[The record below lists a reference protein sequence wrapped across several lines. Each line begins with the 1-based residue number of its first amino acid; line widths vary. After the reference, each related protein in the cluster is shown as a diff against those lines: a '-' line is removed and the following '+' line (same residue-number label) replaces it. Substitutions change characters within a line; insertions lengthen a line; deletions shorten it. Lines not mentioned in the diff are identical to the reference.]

1 MAKIGKKTKAARS
14 KVDVVK
20 VYDLEAACQLVSEA
34 AFCKFD
40 ETVDIALT
48 LGVDPKKADQNIR
61 GSAALPHGLGKKIR
75 VAVFAKGEKAQEAK
89 DAGADI
95 VGAEDLAEQIKNGQ
109 MDFDSLIATPDMM
122 AQVGKVGKILGP
134 RGLMPSP
141 KVGTVTMDVGSVV
154 KSIKAGRAEYR
165 VEKTGIVHAAVGKAS
180 FGGKKL
186 SENVTALLQAIIK
199 AKPSTSKGVYLQ
211 SASIS
216 STMGPGVKVDL
227 APFRSI

>member
-14 KVDVVK
+14 KVDAVK
-20 VYDLEAACQLVSEA
+20 TYDLETACQLVSEA

-75 VAVFAKGEKAQEAK
+75 VAVFAKGDKAQEAK
-89 DAGADI
+89 EAGADI
-95 VGAEDLAEQIKNGQ
+95 IGAEDLAEQIKNGQ

-141 KVGTVTMDVGSVV
+141 KVGTVTMDVGGVV

-165 VEKTGIVHAAVGKAS
+165 VEKTGIVHAPVGKAS

-211 SASIS
+211 KATLS